1 MLWAPKSLPLPLR
14 PPLLCPLPPYQVL
27 ISRFSKPLPPCC
39 PIPAVLNHYFTP
51 PPSLRLRSWFP
62 SIRSSTANQP
72 PLPPQVHNH
81 TSTPLTPPLI
91 C

>member
-51 PPSLRLRSWFP
+51 PPPCAAGPGSPPSGPPLLTNRHCPLRS
-62 SIRSSTANQP
+62 T
-72 PLPPQVHNH
+72 
-81 TSTPLTPPLI
+81 TTPLLP
-91 C
+91 